1 MSRDPVGTPDPA
13 QRRARRARPW
23 EPVPG
28 AEPGEVVYGVIVSA
42 ATIGAVGLHV
52 HSNARLGA
60 IWAFV
65 VLTYWL
71 AHVYVHLVAH
81 PLRGVRVRVL
91 RRVRT
96 ALRDELGVLVGALPG
111 LAILLVV
118 ALLGGEPATTAS
130 VTLFVTIG
138 LLFGLGTFAALR
150 VGASL
155 VYALGE
161 GLLASTLGV
170 LMVVAKALLH

>member
-1 MSRDPVGTPDPA
+1 MSRDPVGTPHPA
-13 QRRARRARPW
+13 QRRAWRVRPW
-23 EPVPG
+23 EPIPG
-28 AEPGEVVYGVIVSA
+28 AEPAEVVYGVIVSA
-42 ATIGAVGLHV
+42 ATIGAVGPHV
-52 HSNARLGA
+52 DSSARLGA

-118 ALLGGEPATTAS
+118 AALGGEPAITAS
-130 VTLFVTIG
+130 VMLFVTIG

-170 LMVVAKALLH
+170 LMVIAKALLH